1 MKELSIYTSLGKGT
15 IEERMTAIKNAG
27 FNTVC
32 LDFEKEILHIDG
44 SWESQVSLAVRTG
57 LMIENVHLTGD
68 GMTNI
73 WSEGEQGERVTERL
87 IQELRA
93 LSGLGLYKGVC
104 HVTWG
109 HAKQMK
115 RDFAVFTELQRQLS
129 VTVYTLPLKIPFFP
143 NTFSLF
149 LTILKVSTSVSA
161 TTVDTSMHLPPILII
176 FPNSATGFLLCI
188 FMTTTAFTTT
198 ILFHSAVQ
206 LIGIQR

>member
-87 IQELRA
+87 IQELRG

-104 HVTWG
+104 HVT
-109 HAKQMK
+109 
-115 RDFAVFTELQRQLS
+115 
-129 VTVYTLPLKIPFFP
+129 
-143 NTFSLF
+143 
-149 LTILKVSTSVSA
+149 
-161 TTVDTSMHLPPILII
+161 
-176 FPNSATGFLLCI
+176 
-188 FMTTTAFTTT
+188 
-198 ILFHSAVQ
+198 
-206 LIGIQR
+206 